1 MTAPTAARQELGLE
15 FHEASRFWTVGFG
28 SVIRRLVTD
37 PVTAV
42 AIGILLFLIFVAIAA
57 PLLAPHDPSD
67 IDPYHTLAHPS
78 SEHWL
83 GSDENGRD
91 SLSRLIYGSRIS
103 LTVGLISVSIAIAVG
118 VPLGLA
124 AGYNGKYLDTIIMR
138 CMDAILAFPAIMLAL
153 GIVAVL
159 GTGLYQL
166 MVAIGVT
173 SIPLYSRL
181 IRSQVLSLKEQDF
194 VLAARATGV
203 PVSRILFRHIL
214 PNAIAP
220 IVIAASLGLAFAIL
234 AEAGLSFLGLGVQP
248 PTPTWGGMLQKGL
261 PRIYQAKE
269 LSIFPGIAIFVTV
282 LSLNIVGDAL
292 RDALDPKLRGRL

>member
-1 MTAPTAARQELGLE
+1 MTASTPKGDTLVPAFAP
-15 FHEASRFWTVGFG
+15 ASRFWTVGAG
-28 SVIRRLVTD
+28 SVIRRLMTE

-42 AIGILLFLIFVAIAA
+42 AVGILLVLVGIAIAA
-57 PLLAPHDPSD
+57 PLLAPKDPSA
-67 IDPYHTLAHPS
+67 IDPFNTLAHPS
-78 SEHWL
+78 SAHLL

-91 SLSRLIYGSRIS
+91 TLSRLIYGSRVS
-103 LTVGLISVSIAIAVG
+103 LIVGLISVSIAVSVG

-124 AGYNGKYLDTIIMR
+124 AGYAGSYIDGFVMR

-159 GTGLYQL
+159 GSGLFQL

-173 SIPLYSRL
+173 SVPLYARL
-181 IRSQVLSLKEQDF
+181 VRSQVLSLKQQDF
-194 VLAARATGV
+194 VMAARSVGV
-203 PVSRILFRHIL
+203 PVPRLLFRHIL

-220 IVIAASLGLAFAIL
+220 IVVAGSLGLAFAIL
-234 AEAGLSFLGLGVQP
+234 AEAGLSFLGLGVPP

-261 PRIYQAKE
+261 PRIYQARE

-282 LSLNIVGDAL
+282 LALNIVGDAL
-292 RDALDPKLRGRL
+292 RDALDPRLRGRL

>member
-1 MTAPTAARQELGLE
+1 
-15 FHEASRFWTVGFG
+15 
-28 SVIRRLVTD
+28 VIRRLVSD

-42 AIGILLFLIFVAIAA
+42 AIGVLLCLVMIAI
-57 PLLAPHDPSD
+57 LAPVLAPDDPSD
-67 IDPYHTLAHPS
+67 IDPFNTLAPPS
-78 SEHWL
+78 SEHLL

-91 SLSRLIYGSRIS
+91 TLSRLIYGSRVS
-103 LTVGLISVSIAIAVG
+103 LVVGLISVSIAIAVG

-124 AGYNGKYLDTIIMR
+124 AGYSGNYIDSVVMR
-138 CMDAILAFPAIMLAL
+138 AMDAILAFPAIMLAL

-159 GTGLYQL
+159 GSGLYQL

-173 SIPLYSRL
+173 SVPLYARL
-181 IRSQVLSLKEQDF
+181 VRSQVLSLKQQDF
-194 VLAARATGV
+194 VTAARSVGV
-203 PVSRILFRHIL
+203 PVPRILFRHIL
-214 PNAIAP
+214 PNALAP

-261 PRIYQAKE
+261 PRIYQARE
-269 LSIFPGIAIFVTV
+269 LSIFPGIAIFITV

>member
-1 MTAPTAARQELGLE
+1 MTAATGDPEVGIESRQS
-15 FHEASRFWTVGFG
+15 SRFWTIGGG
-28 SVIRRLVTD
+28 SVIRRLVSD

-42 AIGILLFLIFVAIAA
+42 AIAVLLLLVLVALFA
-57 PLLAPHDPSD
+57 PILAPYNPSA
-67 IDPYHTLAHPS
+67 IDPFNTLAHPS
-78 SEHWL
+78 SEHLL

-91 SLSRLIYGSRIS
+91 SLSRLIYGSRVS
-103 LTVGLISVSIAIAVG
+103 LVVGLISVSIAIAIG

-124 AGYNGKYLDTIIMR
+124 AGYNGKALDSIIMR
-138 CMDAILAFPAIMLAL
+138 AMDAILAFPAIMLAL

-166 MVAIGVT
+166 MVAIGLT
-173 SIPLYSRL
+173 SIPLYARL

-194 VLAARATGV
+194 VMAARAVGV
-203 PVSRILFRHIL
+203 PVPRILFRHIL
-214 PNAIAP
+214 PNALAP
-220 IVIAASLGLAFAIL
+220 IVIAGSLGLAFAIL

-282 LSLNIVGDAL
+282 LALNLVGDAL

>member
-1 MTAPTAARQELGLE
+1 MTAATRAPDLGGD
-15 FHEASRFWTVGFG
+15 FQTRSRFWSIGSG
-28 SVIRRLVTD
+28 SVIRRLVSD

-42 AIGILLFLIFVAIAA
+42 AIGVLLCLVMIAI
-57 PLLAPHDPSD
+57 LAPVLAPDDPSD
-67 IDPYHTLAHPS
+67 IDPFNTLAPPS
-78 SEHWL
+78 SEHLL

-91 SLSRLIYGSRIS
+91 TLSRLIYGSRVS
-103 LTVGLISVSIAIAVG
+103 LVVGLISVSIAIAVG

-124 AGYNGKYLDTIIMR
+124 AGYSGNYIDSVVMR
-138 CMDAILAFPAIMLAL
+138 AMDAILAFPAIMLAL

-159 GTGLYQL
+159 GSGLYQL

-173 SIPLYSRL
+173 SVPLYARL
-181 IRSQVLSLKEQDF
+181 VRSQVLSLKQQDF
-194 VLAARATGV
+194 VTAARSVGV
-203 PVSRILFRHIL
+203 PVPRILFRHIL
-214 PNAIAP
+214 PNALAP

-261 PRIYQAKE
+261 PRIYQARE
-269 LSIFPGIAIFVTV
+269 LSIFPGIAIFITV

>member
-1 MTAPTAARQELGLE
+1 MTASSPAQPELALDLRE
-15 FHEASRFWTVGFG
+15 SSRFWTLGFG

-42 AIGILLFLIFVAIAA
+42 AIAVLLSLILVAIFA
-57 PLLAPHDPSD
+57 PLLAPYSPSE

-78 SEHWL
+78 SAHLL

-91 SLSRLIYGSRIS
+91 SLSRLIYGSRVS
-103 LTVGLISVSIAIAVG
+103 LVVGLISVSIAISVG
-118 VPLGLA
+118 VPLGLL
-124 AGYNGKYLDTIIMR
+124 AGYNGKYVDSVIMR
-138 CMDAILAFPAIMLAL
+138 TMDALLAFPAIMLAL

-173 SIPLYSRL
+173 SVPLYARL

-194 VLAARATGV
+194 VMAARATGV
-203 PVSRILFRHIL
+203 PTLRILFRHIL
-214 PNAIAP
+214 PNALAP

-261 PRIYQAKE
+261 PRIYQARE
-269 LSIFPGIAIFVTV
+269 LSIFPGIAIFLTV